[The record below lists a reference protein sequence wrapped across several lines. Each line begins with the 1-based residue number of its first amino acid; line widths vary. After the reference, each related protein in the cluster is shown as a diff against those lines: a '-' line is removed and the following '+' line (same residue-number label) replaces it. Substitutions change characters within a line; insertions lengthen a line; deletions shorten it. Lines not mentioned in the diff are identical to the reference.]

1 MLDLHNLNQVTN
13 THQTMMQIYNIPSS
27 PVRSRPLT
35 YPSGLDTKS
44 VLPQAWYSSPFNSEE
59 TSPVET
65 YGLDHSAVYL
75 PAQSSVAYSG
85 SYGWSTDSK
94 PAMTS
99 YLGHDSSMYR
109 TQGQPYTQHSIRSAA
124 SSDTLSHSMT
134 SLQLTLPERPHTRS
148 GLPVSQRPQ
157 LPIPQPSPA
166 QTSRNVVDQLQ
177 DQRLRSGQAMGGSS
191 LSNGGFVKPPLP
203 FASDSD
209 IQATTTRDAL
219 PAQTTTSVPASTAD
233 TAPCCPIVATT
244 DTEVLPV
251 TLAPQFDFSTSPL
264 FDAMAAPAR
273 PAYSN
278 FRDSQDYK
286 PMTSSPSKTTM
297 PMIRQMSQNNLYCV
311 GSGSNSKGSSGASN
325 SMLVS
330 GHRYSPL
337 SHTRKQPQYQASSKS
352 VSNSTAFPVH
362 CNLTATLNRSF

>member
-1 MLDLHNLNQVTN
+1 
-13 THQTMMQIYNIPSS
+13 MMQIYNAPSS

-44 VLPQAWYSSPFNSEE
+44 VLSQAWYSSPFNSEE

-75 PAQSSVAYSG
+75 PAQNSVAYSG
-85 SYGWSTDSK
+85 SYGWSTENK

-134 SLQLTLPERPHTRS
+134 SLQLTLPVRPHTNS

-191 LSNGGFVKPPLP
+191 LSNGGFVKPQLP
-203 FASDSD
+203 FASESD
-209 IQATTTRDAL
+209 VQITTTREAL
-219 PAQTTTSVPASTAD
+219 PAQTITSVPASTAD
-233 TAPCCPIVATT
+233 TAPCYPNVTT
-244 DTEVLPV
+244 TSTEAIPV
-251 TLAPQFDFSTSPL
+251 TVAPQFDFSTSPL
-264 FDAMAAPAR
+264 FDTTPAPAQ

-286 PMTSSPSKTTM
+286 PMTSSPSKTAM
-297 PMIRQMSQNNLYCV
+297 PMIQEMSQNNFYSV
-311 GSGSNSKGSSGASN
+311 GSGSNSKGSSGASD

-337 SHTRKQPQYQASSKS
+337 SHTRKQLQHQASSRTS
-352 VSNSTAFPVH
+352 SNNTAFPVH
-362 CNLTATLNRSF
+362 HNLTTTSNRSY